1 MNSKSLMTVVTIDND
16 DNPNFDLFTQTEQ
29 KQELVL
35 ERQIADKAHFA
46 EDAILAFQHVG
57 SGIRG
62 VETAGIGQRSSDEGT
77 LGASELG
84 CSSVEMIL
92 GNGIGTIYPL
102 AHLDGVEID
111 LDDALLG
118 PQQFDKGG
126 EIDFKPLAHPRAARP
141 EEHVLGGL
149 LTDGRGTQLTLLR
162 MFQIADGGMFDGLI
176 VEAVM
181 HHKTGIL
188 RGDNGNG

>member
-1 MNSKSLMTVVTIDND
+1 MTLDTND
-16 DNPNFDLFTQTEQ
+16 TFYFDLFTQTEQ
-29 KQELVL
+29 KRRLVL
-35 ERQIADKAHFA
+35 ERQIADEAHLA
-46 EDAILAFQHVG
+46 EDAVLAFQHVG
-57 SGIRG
+57 CWLGG
-62 VETAGIGQRSSDEGT
+62 VETAGIGQRGSDECT
-77 LGASELG
+77 LRTGELG
-84 CSSVEMIL
+84 CCGVEMIL

-118 PQQFDKGG
+118 PKQFDERC
-126 EIDFKPLAHPRAARP
+126 EIDFEALAHPRATRP
-141 EEHVLGGL
+141 EENVLGGL